1 MLSNSQNNTLKY
13 IAQNFKLAN
22 SEILNLYFIDVTNAK
37 SNNPKIK
44 QFIKAN
50 LNANS
55 KIILISDEVGMMS
68 NDEIALY
75 PLDPTNL
82 AVLTNTNAFGVDSM
96 ISQNIKDLIK
106 LLNKNNINNLNIDTV
121 FIASDDL
128 DI

>member
-1 MLSNSQNNTLKY
+1 MLSNSQNNALKY
-13 IAQNFKLAN
+13 IAQHFKLAD

-50 LNANS
+50 LNTNS
-55 KIILISDEVGMMS
+55 TVILISDETGMMS

-82 AVLTNTNAFGVDSM
+82 AVLTDTNAFGVDNM
-96 ISQNIKDLIK
+96 LSQNIKDLIK

-121 FIASDDL
+121 FIASGDL